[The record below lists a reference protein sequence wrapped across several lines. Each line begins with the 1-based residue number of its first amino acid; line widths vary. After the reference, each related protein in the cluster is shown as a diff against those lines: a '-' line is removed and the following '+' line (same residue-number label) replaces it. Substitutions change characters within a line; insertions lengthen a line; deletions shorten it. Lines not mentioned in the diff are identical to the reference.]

1 MSRTASELCSGLTV
15 LNMREPFI
23 MINRMDMV
31 GKYSQTG
38 NITRVSLETGKRMDR
53 AFFKI
58 SMAANTKVNGKT
70 INSTDLA
77 KKFGIMEMKLMR
89 DSFLMAK
96 KMAAVD
102 SYGKMVPTMKAI
114 SLMDSFMG
122 QVHTILK
129 RQKKLTPEGL

>member
-1 MSRTASELCSGLTV
+1 
-15 LNMREPFI
+15 

-53 AFFKI
+53 AFFKT

-129 RQKKLTPEGL
+129 RLKKLTPEGL